1 MGEGEG
7 KNNFNLQQEDLIMTT
22 PRIRYAMVG
31 GGRGAF
37 IGAVHR
43 IAARLDD
50 RFELVAGALSSNPE
64 NAKASA
70 ADLHIAADRAY
81 TSYEEMLRVEKTR
94 ADGIQAVVIVTPN
107 HMHFPV
113 AKACLEAGIDVIC
126 DKPVTRTL
134 EEALELEQIVKK
146 SGCFFALTHNYSAY
160 PLVRYARELVEQ
172 GKLGKI
178 RVVQVE
184 YPQEWLT
191 EAAGDDNKQASWR
204 TDPARS
210 GAAGCLGDIGT
221 HAFQLARFITQ
232 QKLSAVSADLTSFV
246 DGRLVDD
253 NVHALLRFDGGAKG
267 MLWSSQVAPGCENG
281 LRIRV
286 YGEKAGIEWAQE
298 NPNELWFGE
307 LNKPRQRITRRG
319 DIGSDIAARGMR
331 TPGGHP
337 EGYLEGFAN
346 LYKDIADILIA
357 HQQGEAHF
365 LQNWV
370 PNIDTGVEGM
380 RFINAVLTSS
390 QRDGVW
396 TPLA

>member
-1 MGEGEG
+1 
-7 KNNFNLQQEDLIMTT
+7 MTT

-43 IAARLDD
+43 IAARMDD

-64 NAKASA
+64 NAQASA

-81 TSYEEMLRVEKTR
+81 TSYEEMLRAEKTR

-113 AKACLEAGIDVIC
+113 AKACLEAGVDVIC

-160 PLVRYARELVEQ
+160 PLVRYAREIIEQ
-172 GKLGKI
+172 GKLGKL

-191 EAAGDDNKQASWR
+191 EAAADDNKQASWR

-210 GAAGCLGDIGT
+210 GLAGCLGDIGT
-221 HAFQLARFITQ
+221 HAFQLAQFITQ
-232 QKLSAVSADLTSFV
+232 QKVKTVSADLTSFV
-246 DGRLVDD
+246 DGRPVDD

-298 NPNELWFGE
+298 NPNELWFCE
-307 LNKPRQRITRRG
+307 LNKPRQRITRRS

-357 HQQGEAHF
+357 RQQGEPHF

-380 RFINAVLTSS
+380 RFIQAVLTSS
-390 QRDGVW
+390 QQDGVW
-396 TPLA
+396 TPLV

>member
-1 MGEGEG
+1 MA
-7 KNNFNLQQEDLIMTT
+7 T

-43 IAARLDD
+43 IAARMDD

-64 NAKASA
+64 NAKLSA
-70 ADLHIAADRAY
+70 EDLHIAADRAY
-81 TSYEEMLRVEKTR
+81 TSYEDMLRVEKTR

-113 AKACLEAGIDVIC
+113 AKACLEAGVDVIC

-134 EEALELEQIVKK
+134 EEALELEQIVKQ

-160 PLVRYARELVEQ
+160 PLVRYAREIVAQ
-172 GKLGKI
+172 GKLGKL

-191 EAAGDDNKQASWR
+191 EAAADDNKQASWR

-221 HAFQLARFITQ
+221 HAFQLAQFITQ
-232 QKLSAVSADLTSFV
+232 QKINSVSADLSSFV

-253 NVHALLRFDGGAKG
+253 NVHALLRFAGGAKG

-281 LRIRV
+281 LRIRIF
-286 YGEKAGIEWAQE
+286 GDKAGIEWAQE
-298 NPNELWFGE
+298 NPNELWFAE

-319 DIGSDIAARGMR
+319 DIGSDIAVRGMR

-346 LYKDIADILIA
+346 LYKDIADILVA
-357 HQQGEAHF
+357 RQQGEKHF
-365 LQNWV
+365 LQNWI
-370 PNIDTGVEGM
+370 PDINTGVEGM
-380 RFINAVLTSS
+380 RFIQAVLTSS
-390 QRDGVW
+390 KANGLW
-396 TPLA
+396 TPLV

>member
-1 MGEGEG
+1 
-7 KNNFNLQQEDLIMTT
+7 MTT

-43 IAARLDD
+43 IAARMDD

-64 NAKASA
+64 NARASA

-81 TSYEEMLRVEKTR
+81 TSYEEMLRVEKAR
-94 ADGIQAVVIVTPN
+94 PDGIQAVVIVTPN

-134 EEALELEQIVKK
+134 EEALELEAIVKK

-160 PLVRYARELVEQ
+160 PLVRYAREVIEQ
-172 GKLGKI
+172 GKLGKL

-184 YPQEWLT
+184 YPQEWLS
-191 EAAGDDNKQASWR
+191 EPAAEDNKQASWR

-210 GAAGCLGDIGT
+210 GMAGCLGDIGT
-221 HAFQLARFITQ
+221 HAFQLAQFITQ
-232 QKLSAVSADLTSFV
+232 QKVVSVSADLASFV
-246 DGRLVDD
+246 DGRPVDD
-253 NVHALLRFDGGAKG
+253 NVHAMLRFEGGAKG

-286 YGEKAGIEWAQE
+286 YGEKAGIEWSQE
-298 NPNELWFGE
+298 NPNELWLCE

-346 LYKDIADILIA
+346 LYKDIADILVA
-357 HQQGEAHF
+357 RQQGQSHF
-365 LQNWV
+365 LQDWV
-370 PNIDTGVEGM
+370 PTIDTGVEGM
-380 RFINAVLTSS
+380 RFIQAVLTSS
-390 QRDGVW
+390 QGDGVW
-396 TPLA
+396 TPLV

>member
-1 MGEGEG
+1 
-7 KNNFNLQQEDLIMTT
+7 MTT

-43 IAARLDD
+43 IAARMDD

-64 NAKASA
+64 NARLSA

-81 TSYEEMLRVEKTR
+81 TSFEEMLRVEKTR

-160 PLVRYARELVEQ
+160 PLVRYAREIVAQ
-172 GKLGKI
+172 GKLGKL

-221 HAFQLARFITQ
+221 HAFQLARFITD
-232 QKLSAVSADLTSFV
+232 QKVSAVSADLASFV
-246 DGRLVDD
+246 DGRQVDD
-253 NVHALLRFDGGAKG
+253 NVHALLRFEGGAKG

-286 YGEKAGIEWAQE
+286 FGDKAGVEWAQE
-298 NPNELWFGE
+298 NPNELWFTE

-319 DIGSDIAARGMR
+319 DIGSEIAARGMR

-346 LYKDIADILIA
+346 LYKDIADILEA
-357 HQQGEAHF
+357 RQRGEAHF
-365 LQNWV
+365 LQGWV
-370 PNIDTGVEGM
+370 PGIDTGVEGM
-380 RFINAVLTSS
+380 RFISAVLSS
-390 QRDGVW
+390 SKADGAW
-396 TPLA
+396 APLV

>member
-1 MGEGEG
+1 
-7 KNNFNLQQEDLIMTT
+7 MTT

-43 IAARLDD
+43 IAARMDD
-50 RFELVAGALSSNPE
+50 RFELVAGALSANPE

-172 GKLGKI
+172 GKLGKV

-191 EAAGDDNKQASWR
+191 EAAADDNKQASWR

-210 GAAGCLGDIGT
+210 GLAGCLGDIGT

-246 DGRLVDD
+246 DGRPVDD

-281 LRIRV
+281 LRIRI

-319 DIGSDIAARGMR
+319 DIGSEIAARGMR

-357 HQQGEAHF
+357 RQQGESHF

-380 RFINAVLTSS
+380 RFIQAVLTSS

-396 TPLA
+396 TPLV

>member
-1 MGEGEG
+1 
-7 KNNFNLQQEDLIMTT
+7 MTT

-43 IAARLDD
+43 IAARMDD
-50 RFELVAGALSSNPE
+50 RFELVAGALSANPE

-134 EEALELEQIVKK
+134 EEALELEQLVKK

-172 GKLGKI
+172 GKLGKV

-191 EAAGDDNKQASWR
+191 EAAADDNKQASWR

-210 GAAGCLGDIGT
+210 GLAGCLGDIGT

-281 LRIRV
+281 LRIRI

-319 DIGSDIAARGMR
+319 DIGSEIAARGMR

-346 LYKDIADILIA
+346 LYKDIADILVA
-357 HQQGEAHF
+357 RQQGESHF

-380 RFINAVLTSS
+380 RFIQAVLTSS

-396 TPLA
+396 TTLSD

>member
-1 MGEGEG
+1 
-7 KNNFNLQQEDLIMTT
+7 MTT

-43 IAARLDD
+43 IAARMDD

-64 NAKASA
+64 NAKLSA

-81 TSYEEMLRVEKTR
+81 TSYEEMIRAEKAR
-94 ADGIQAVVIVTPN
+94 PDGIQAVVIVTPN

-134 EEALELEQIVKK
+134 EEALELEQVVKK

-178 RVVQVE
+178 SVVQVE

-253 NVHALLRFDGGAKG
+253 NVHAMLRFDGGAKG

-286 YGEKAGIEWAQE
+286 YGDKAGIEWAQE
-298 NPNELWFGE
+298 NPNELWFCE

-319 DIGSDIAARGMR
+319 DIGSDIAARGIR

-346 LYKDIADILIA
+346 LYKDIADILVA
-357 HQQGEAHF
+357 RQQGEAHF

-396 TPLA
+396 TPLV

>member
-1 MGEGEG
+1 
-7 KNNFNLQQEDLIMTT
+7 MTA

-64 NAKASA
+64 NAKLSA

-113 AKACLEAGIDVIC
+113 AKACLEAGVDVIC

-172 GKLGKI
+172 GKLGKV

-298 NPNELWFGE
+298 NPNELWFCE

-319 DIGSDIAARGMR
+319 DIGSEIAARGMR

-346 LYKDIADILIA
+346 LYKDIADILVA
-357 HQQGEAHF
+357 RQQGESHF

-370 PNIDTGVEGM
+370 PDIDTGVEGM

>member
-1 MGEGEG
+1 
-7 KNNFNLQQEDLIMTT
+7 MTT

-43 IAARLDD
+43 IAARMDD
-50 RFELVAGALSSNPE
+50 RFELVAGALSANPE
-64 NAKASA
+64 NARASA
-70 ADLHIAADRAY
+70 ADLHIASDRAY
-81 TSYEEMLRVEKTR
+81 TSYEEMLRVEKNR

-134 EEALELEQIVKK
+134 EEALELEQIVKN

-172 GKLGKI
+172 GKLGKV

-191 EAAGDDNKQASWR
+191 EAAADDNKQASWR

-246 DGRLVDD
+246 DGRPVDD

-281 LRIRV
+281 LRIRI

-319 DIGSDIAARGMR
+319 DIGSEIAARGMR

-357 HQQGEAHF
+357 RQQGETHF
-365 LQNWV
+365 LQDWV
-370 PNIDTGVEGM
+370 PDIDTGVEGM

-390 QRDGVW
+390 QHDGMW

>member
-1 MGEGEG
+1 
-7 KNNFNLQQEDLIMTT
+7 MTT

-43 IAARLDD
+43 IAARMDD

-94 ADGIQAVVIVTPN
+94 VDGIQAVVIVTPN

-134 EEALELEQIVKK
+134 EEALELEQIVKN

-172 GKLGKI
+172 GRLGKV

-191 EAAGDDNKQASWR
+191 EAAADDNKQASWR

-232 QKLSAVSADLTSFV
+232 QKLSAVSAYLTSFV
-246 DGRLVDD
+246 DGRPVDD
-253 NVHALLRFDGGAKG
+253 NVHAMLRFDGGAKG

-281 LRIRV
+281 LRIRI

-346 LYKDIADILIA
+346 LYKDIADILVA
-357 HQQGEAHF
+357 RQQGETHF

-370 PNIDTGVEGM
+370 PTIDTGVEGM

-390 QRDGVW
+390 QSDGIW
-396 TPLA
+396 TSL

>member
-1 MGEGEG
+1 MA
-7 KNNFNLQQEDLIMTT
+7 T
-22 PRIRYAMVG
+22 PKIRYAMVG

-37 IGAVHR
+37 IGGVHR
-43 IAARLDD
+43 IAARIDD

-64 NAKASA
+64 LAKASA
-70 ADLHIAADRAY
+70 DDLHIAPDRAY
-81 TSYEEMLRVEKTR
+81 GSYEEMIRAEKNRT
-94 ADGIQAVVIVTPN
+94 DGIQAVVIVTPN

-134 EEALELEQIVKK
+134 EEALELEQLVKS
-146 SGCFFALTHNYSAY
+146 SGCFFGLTHNYSGY
-160 PLVRYARELVEQ
+160 PLVRYARELVAS
-172 GKLGKI
+172 GKLGKL

-191 EAAGDDNKQASWR
+191 EAADADNKQATWR

-210 GAAGCLGDIGT
+210 GLAGCLGDIGT
-221 HAFQLARFITQ
+221 HAFQLARFITD
-232 QKLSAVSADLTSFV
+232 QKVAAVSADLSSFV
-246 DGRLVDD
+246 EGRPVDD
-253 NVHALLRFDGGAKG
+253 NVHVMLRFAEGAKG

-298 NPNELWFGE
+298 NPNELWYCE
-307 LNKPRQRITRRG
+307 LNKPRQRVTRRG
-319 DIGSDIAARGMR
+319 DIGSAVAARGMR

-346 LYKDIADILIA
+346 LYQDFADILLA
-357 HQQGEAHF
+357 RQQGKTHEMQA
-365 LQNWV
+365 WV
-370 PNIDTGVEGM
+370 PGIDTGVEGM

-390 QRDGVW
+390 QADSAW
-396 TPLA
+396 TKIG

>member
-1 MGEGEG
+1 MA
-7 KNNFNLQQEDLIMTT
+7 T
-22 PRIRYAMVG
+22 PKIRYAMVG

-43 IAARLDD
+43 IAARIDD
-50 RFELVAGALSSNPE
+50 RFELVAGALSSKPE
-64 NAKASA
+64 LAKASA
-70 ADLHIAADRAY
+70 EDLHIAPDRAY
-81 TSYEEMLRVEKTR
+81 GSYEEMISAEKNR

-134 EEALELEQIVKK
+134 EEALELEKLVKT
-146 SGCFFALTHNYSAY
+146 SGCFFGLTHNYSGY
-160 PLVRYARELVEQ
+160 PLVRYARELVAD
-172 GKLGKI
+172 GKLGKL

-191 EAAGDDNKQASWR
+191 EAAGADNKQASWR

-210 GAAGCLGDIGT
+210 GLAGCLGDIGT

-232 QKLSAVSADLTSFV
+232 QKVETVCADLTSFV
-246 DGRLVDD
+246 EGRPVDD
-253 NVHALLRFDGGAKG
+253 NVHVMLRFAEGAKG

-298 NPNELWFGE
+298 NPNELWYCE
-307 LNKPRQRITRRG
+307 LNKPRQRFTRRG
-319 DIGSDIAARGMR
+319 DLGSAIVARGVR
-331 TPGGHP
+331 TPAGHP

-346 LYKDIADILIA
+346 LYQDFADILIA
-357 HQQGEAHF
+357 RQQGTTHEM
-365 LQNWV
+365 QGWV
-370 PNIDTGVEGM
+370 PGIETGVEGM
-380 RFINAVLTSS
+380 RFINAVLTSA
-390 QRDGVW
+390 QADGAW
-396 TPLA
+396 TRIE

>member
-1 MGEGEG
+1 
-7 KNNFNLQQEDLIMTT
+7 MTT

-81 TSYEEMLRVEKTR
+81 TSFEEMLRVEKTR

-160 PLVRYARELVEQ
+160 PLVRYAREIVAE
-172 GKLGKI
+172 GKLGKL

-191 EAAGDDNKQASWR
+191 EAAADDNKQASWR

-210 GAAGCLGDIGT
+210 GT
-221 HAFQLARFITQ
+221 
-232 QKLSAVSADLTSFV
+232 
-246 DGRLVDD
+246 
-253 NVHALLRFDGGAKG
+253 
-267 MLWSSQVAPGCENG
+267 
-281 LRIRV
+281 
-286 YGEKAGIEWAQE
+286 
-298 NPNELWFGE
+298 
-307 LNKPRQRITRRG
+307 
-319 DIGSDIAARGMR
+319 
-331 TPGGHP
+331 
-337 EGYLEGFAN
+337 
-346 LYKDIADILIA
+346 
-357 HQQGEAHF
+357 
-365 LQNWV
+365 
-370 PNIDTGVEGM
+370 
-380 RFINAVLTSS
+380 
-390 QRDGVW
+390 
-396 TPLA
+396 

>member
-1 MGEGEG
+1 
-7 KNNFNLQQEDLIMTT
+7 MTT

-37 IGAVHR
+37 IGGVHR
-43 IAARLDD
+43 IAARMDD

-64 NAKASA
+64 NAQASA

-81 TSYEEMLRVEKTR
+81 TSFEEMLRVEKTR

-113 AKACLEAGIDVIC
+113 AKACLEAGVDVIC

-160 PLVRYARELVEQ
+160 PLVRYAREIIEQ
-172 GKLGKI
+172 GKLGKL

-191 EAAGDDNKQASWR
+191 EAAADDNKQASWR

-210 GAAGCLGDIGT
+210 GLAGCLGDIGT
-221 HAFQLARFITQ
+221 HAFQLAQFITQ
-232 QKLSAVSADLTSFV
+232 QKVKTVSADLTSFV
-246 DGRLVDD
+246 DGRPVDD

-286 YGEKAGIEWAQE
+286 YGEKAGIEWSQE

-319 DIGSDIAARGMR
+319 DIGSDIVARGIR

-357 HQQGEAHF
+357 RQQGESHF

-370 PNIDTGVEGM
+370 PTIDTGVEGM

-390 QRDGVW
+390 QQDGVW
-396 TPLA
+396 TALS

>member
-1 MGEGEG
+1 MA
-7 KNNFNLQQEDLIMTT
+7 T

-37 IGAVHR
+37 IGGVHR
-43 IAARLDD
+43 IAARIDD

-64 NAKASA
+64 LAKASA
-70 ADLHIAADRAY
+70 EDLHIAPDRAY
-81 TSYEEMLRVEKTR
+81 GSYEEMIRAEKSR

-134 EEALELEQIVKK
+134 DEALELEKLVKS
-146 SGCFFALTHNYSAY
+146 SGCFFGLTHNYSGY

-172 GKLGKI
+172 GKLGKL

-191 EAAGDDNKQASWR
+191 EAADADNKQASWR

-210 GAAGCLGDIGT
+210 GLAGCLGDIGT

-232 QKLSAVSADLTSFV
+232 QKVEKVSADLTSFV
-246 DGRLVDD
+246 EGRPVDD
-253 NVHALLRFDGGAKG
+253 NVHVLLRFAEGAKG

-298 NPNELWFGE
+298 NPNELWFCE
-307 LNKPRQRITRRG
+307 LNKPRQRVTRRG
-319 DIGSDIAARGMR
+319 DIGSAVAARGMR

-346 LYKDIADILIA
+346 LYQDFADILIA
-357 HQQGEAHF
+357 RQQGTTHEMQA
-365 LQNWV
+365 WV
-370 PNIDTGVEGM
+370 PGIETGVEGM

-390 QRDGVW
+390 QADGTW
-396 TPLA
+396 TRIE

>member
-1 MGEGEG
+1 
-7 KNNFNLQQEDLIMTT
+7 MTT
-22 PRIRYAMVG
+22 PKIRYAMVG

-43 IAARLDD
+43 IVARIDN
-50 RFELVAGALSSNPE
+50 RFELVAGALSANPE

-70 ADLHIAADRAY
+70 ADLHIAEDRAY
-81 TSYEEMLRVEKTR
+81 TSYEDMLRVEKTR

-113 AKACLEAGIDVIC
+113 AKACLEAGINVIC

-134 EEALELEQIVKK
+134 EEALELERLVKK
-146 SGCFFALTHNYSAY
+146 SGCFFGLTHNYSGY
-160 PLVRYARELVEQ
+160 PLVRYARDMVAQ
-172 GKLGKI
+172 GKLGKL

-191 EAAGDDNKQASWR
+191 EAADADNKQAAWR

-210 GAAGCLGDIGT
+210 GAGGCLCDIGT
-221 HAFQLARFITQ
+221 HAYQLARFITQ
-232 QKLSAVSADLTSFV
+232 QQVSGVCADLTSFV
-246 DGRLVDD
+246 EGRPVDD
-253 NVHALLRFDGGAKG
+253 NVHVMLRFEGGAKG

-281 LRIRV
+281 LRIRL
-286 YGEKAGIEWAQE
+286 YGDKAGIEWAQE
-298 NPNELWFGE
+298 NPNELWFCE

-346 LYKDIADILIA
+346 LYQDFADILIA
-357 HQQGEAHF
+357 HVQGERHY
-365 LQNWV
+365 LQDWV
-370 PNIDTGVEGM
+370 PGIETGVEGM
-380 RFINAVLTSS
+380 RFIQAVLASS
-390 QRDGVW
+390 QRDGAW
-396 TPLA
+396 TSLM

>member
-1 MGEGEG
+1 
-7 KNNFNLQQEDLIMTT
+7 MTT

-43 IAARLDD
+43 IAARMDD

-64 NAKASA
+64 NARLSA
-70 ADLHIAADRAY
+70 QDLHIAADRAY
-81 TSYEEMLRVEKTR
+81 TSFEEMLRVEKTR

-134 EEALELEQIVKK
+134 EEALELEQIVKE

-160 PLVRYARELVEQ
+160 PLVRYAREIVAQ
-172 GKLGKI
+172 GKLGKL

-221 HAFQLARFITQ
+221 HAFQLARFITD
-232 QKLSAVSADLTSFV
+232 QKVNTVSADLASFV
-246 DGRLVDD
+246 EGRLVDD
-253 NVHALLRFDGGAKG
+253 NVHALLRFEGGAKG

-286 YGEKAGIEWAQE
+286 FGDKAGIEWAQE
-298 NPNELWFGE
+298 NPNELWFTE

-319 DIGSDIAARGMR
+319 DIGSDLAARGMR

-346 LYKDIADILIA
+346 LYKDIADILEA
-357 HQQGEAHF
+357 RQRGEAHF
-365 LQNWV
+365 LQAWV
-370 PNIDTGVEGM
+370 PSIDTGVEGM
-380 RFINAVLTSS
+380 RFINAVLSS
-390 QRDGVW
+390 SKADGAW
-396 TPLA
+396 TPLV

>member
-1 MGEGEG
+1 M
-7 KNNFNLQQEDLIMTT
+7 MTT

-43 IAARLDD
+43 IAARMDD

-64 NAKASA
+64 NAKLSA

-81 TSYEEMLRVEKTR
+81 TSYEEMLRVEKNR

-160 PLVRYARELVEQ
+160 PLVRYARELVAQ
-172 GKLGKI
+172 GKLGTL

-191 EAAGDDNKQASWR
+191 EAAAEDNKQASWR

-221 HAFQLARFITQ
+221 HAFQLAQFITQ
-232 QKLSAVSADLTSFV
+232 QKVNSVSADLASFV

-281 LRIRV
+281 LRIRIF
-286 YGEKAGIEWAQE
+286 GDKAGIEWAQE
-298 NPNELWFGE
+298 NPNELWFAE
-307 LNKPRQRITRRG
+307 LNKPRQRVTRRG

-346 LYKDIADILIA
+346 LYKDIADILVA
-357 HQQGEAHF
+357 RQQGETHF
-365 LQNWV
+365 LQGWV
-370 PNIDTGVEGM
+370 PDINTGVEGM
-380 RFINAVLTSS
+380 RFIQAVLTSS
-390 QRDGVW
+390 GADGAW

>member
-1 MGEGEG
+1 
-7 KNNFNLQQEDLIMTT
+7 MTT

-64 NAKASA
+64 NAKLSA

-113 AKACLEAGIDVIC
+113 AKACLEAGVDVIC

-286 YGEKAGIEWAQE
+286 FGDKAGIEWAQE
-298 NPNELWFGE
+298 NPNELWFAE

-319 DIGSDIAARGMR
+319 DIGSEIAARGMR

-346 LYKDIADILIA
+346 LYKDIADILVA
-357 HQQGEAHF
+357 RAQGEAHF

>member
-1 MGEGEG
+1 
-7 KNNFNLQQEDLIMTT
+7 MTT

-43 IAARLDD
+43 IAARMDD
-50 RFELVAGALSSNPE
+50 RFELVAGALSANPE

-134 EEALELEQIVKK
+134 EEALELEQLDKK

-172 GKLGKI
+172 GKLGKV

-191 EAAGDDNKQASWR
+191 EAAADDNKQASWR

-210 GAAGCLGDIGT
+210 GLAGCLGDIGT

-281 LRIRV
+281 LRIRI

-357 HQQGEAHF
+357 RQHGESHF

-380 RFINAVLTSS
+380 RFIQAVLTSS

-396 TPLA
+396 TTLSD

>member
-1 MGEGEG
+1 
-7 KNNFNLQQEDLIMTT
+7 MTT
-22 PRIRYAMVG
+22 PKIRYAMVG

-43 IAARLDD
+43 IAARMDD
-50 RFELVAGALSSNPE
+50 RFELVAGALSANPE

-81 TSYEEMLRVEKTR
+81 LSYEEMLRIEKTR

-113 AKACLEAGIDVIC
+113 AKACLEAGVDVIC

-134 EEALELEQIVKK
+134 EEAIELQKIVEK
-146 SGCFFALTHNYSAY
+146 SGCFFALTHNYSGY
-160 PLVRYARELVEQ
+160 PLVRYARELVAA
-172 GKLGKI
+172 GKLGKL

-191 EAAGDDNKQASWR
+191 EAADADNKQASWR

-210 GAAGCLGDIGT
+210 GLAGCLGDIGT
-221 HAFQLARFITQ
+221 HAFQLAQFISQ
-232 QKLSAVSADLTSFV
+232 QKVDTVSADLTSFV

-253 NVHALLRFDGGAKG
+253 NVHALLRFSGGAKG

-281 LRIRV
+281 LRVRL
-286 YGEKAGIEWAQE
+286 YGDKAGIEWSQE
-298 NPNELWFGE
+298 SPNELWFGE

-331 TPGGHP
+331 VPGGHP

-346 LYKDIADILIA
+346 IYKDIADILIA
-357 HQQGEAHF
+357 RQQGERHF
-365 LQNWV
+365 LQDWV
-370 PNIDTGVEGM
+370 PDIQTGVDGM
-380 RFINAVLTSS
+380 RFIQAVLDSS
-390 QRDGVW
+390 KNDGAW
-396 TPLA
+396 TKL

>member
-1 MGEGEG
+1 
-7 KNNFNLQQEDLIMTT
+7 MTT

-43 IAARLDD
+43 IAARMDD

-64 NAKASA
+64 NATLSA

-81 TSYEEMLRVEKTR
+81 TSYEEMLRIEKAR

-113 AKACLEAGIDVIC
+113 AKACLEAGVDVIC

-134 EEALELEQIVKK
+134 EEALELEHIVKK

-160 PLVRYARELVEQ
+160 PLVRYAREIIAQ
-172 GKLGKI
+172 GKLGNL

-191 EAAGDDNKQASWR
+191 EAAADDNKQTSWR

-221 HAFQLARFITQ
+221 QAFQLAQFITQ
-232 QKLSAVSADLTSFV
+232 QKVNSVSADLTSFV
-246 DGRLVDD
+246 AGRLVDD

-281 LRIRV
+281 LRIRIF
-286 YGEKAGIEWAQE
+286 GDKAGIEWAQE
-298 NPNELWFGE
+298 NPNELWFAE

-319 DIGSDIAARGMR
+319 DIGSEIAARGMR

-346 LYKDIADILIA
+346 LYKDIADILVA
-357 HQQGEAHF
+357 RQQGETHF
-365 LQNWV
+365 LQQWV
-370 PNIDTGVEGM
+370 PDINTGVEGM
-380 RFINAVLTSS
+380 RFIQAVLTSS
-390 QRDGVW
+390 KANGAW
-396 TPLA
+396 TPLT

>member
-1 MGEGEG
+1 
-7 KNNFNLQQEDLIMTT
+7 MTT

-37 IGAVHR
+37 IGAIHR

-64 NAKASA
+64 NAKLSA

-81 TSYEEMLRVEKTR
+81 ASYEEMLRIEKTR

-113 AKACLEAGIDVIC
+113 AKACLEAGVDVIC

-134 EEALELEQIVKK
+134 EEALALEQIVKQ

-160 PLVRYARELVEQ
+160 PLVRYAREIIAQ
-172 GKLGKI
+172 GKLGTL

-191 EAAGDDNKQASWR
+191 EAAADDNKQASWR

-221 HAFQLARFITQ
+221 HAFQLAQFITQ
-232 QKLSAVSADLTSFV
+232 QKVTSVSADLTSFV
-246 DGRLVDD
+246 AGRLVDD

-281 LRIRV
+281 LRIRIF
-286 YGEKAGIEWAQE
+286 GDKAGIEWAQE

-346 LYKDIADILIA
+346 LYKDIADILVA
-357 HQQGEAHF
+357 RQQGEYHF
-365 LQNWV
+365 LQQWV
-370 PNIDTGVEGM
+370 PDIDTGVEGM
-380 RFINAVLTSS
+380 RFIQAVLASS
-390 QRDGVW
+390 KNNGAW
-396 TPLA
+396 TTL

>member
-1 MGEGEG
+1 
-7 KNNFNLQQEDLIMTT
+7 MTT

-43 IAARLDD
+43 IAARMDD
-50 RFELVAGALSSNPE
+50 RFELVAGALSANPE

-172 GKLGKI
+172 GKLGKV

-191 EAAGDDNKQASWR
+191 EAAADDNKQASWR

-281 LRIRV
+281 LRIRI

-298 NPNELWFGE
+298 NPNELWFCE

-319 DIGSDIAARGMR
+319 DIGSEIAARGMR

-357 HQQGEAHF
+357 RQQGESHF

-370 PNIDTGVEGM
+370 PDIDTGVEGM

-396 TPLA
+396 TPLV

>member
-1 MGEGEG
+1 
-7 KNNFNLQQEDLIMTT
+7 MTT

-43 IAARLDD
+43 IAARMDD
-50 RFELVAGALSSNPE
+50 RFELVAGALSANPE
-64 NAKASA
+64 NARASA
-70 ADLHIAADRAY
+70 ADLHIASDRAY
-81 TSYEEMLRVEKTR
+81 TSYEEMLRVEKNR

-134 EEALELEQIVKK
+134 EEALELEQIVKN

-172 GKLGKI
+172 GKLGKV

-191 EAAGDDNKQASWR
+191 EAAADDNKQASWR

-246 DGRLVDD
+246 DGRPVDD

-281 LRIRV
+281 LRIRI

-319 DIGSDIAARGMR
+319 DIGSEIAARGMR

-357 HQQGEAHF
+357 RQQGETHF
-365 LQNWV
+365 LQDWV
-370 PNIDTGVEGM
+370 PDIDTGVEGM

-390 QRDGVW
+390 QHDGVW

>member
-1 MGEGEG
+1 
-7 KNNFNLQQEDLIMTT
+7 MTT

-64 NAKASA
+64 NAKLSA

-113 AKACLEAGIDVIC
+113 AKACLEAGVDVIC

-286 YGEKAGIEWAQE
+286 FGDKAGIEWAQE
-298 NPNELWFGE
+298 NPNELWFAE

-319 DIGSDIAARGMR
+319 DIGSEIAARGMR

-346 LYKDIADILIA
+346 LYKDIADILVA
-357 HQQGEAHF
+357 RQQGEAHF

>member
-1 MGEGEG
+1 
-7 KNNFNLQQEDLIMTT
+7 MTT

-43 IAARLDD
+43 IAARMDD
-50 RFELVAGALSSNPE
+50 RFELVAGALSANPE

-70 ADLHIAADRAY
+70 ADLHIASDRAY
-81 TSYEEMLRVEKTR
+81 TSYEEMLRVEKNR

-134 EEALELEQIVKK
+134 EEALELEQIVKN

-172 GKLGKI
+172 GKLGKV

-191 EAAGDDNKQASWR
+191 EAAADDNKQASWR

-246 DGRLVDD
+246 DGRPVDD

-281 LRIRV
+281 LRIRI

-319 DIGSDIAARGMR
+319 DIGSEIAARGMR

-357 HQQGEAHF
+357 RQQGETHF
-365 LQNWV
+365 LQDWV
-370 PNIDTGVEGM
+370 PDIDTGVEGM

-390 QRDGVW
+390 QHDGVW

>member
-1 MGEGEG
+1 
-7 KNNFNLQQEDLIMTT
+7 MTT

-43 IAARLDD
+43 IAARMDD

-64 NAKASA
+64 NAQASA

-113 AKACLEAGIDVIC
+113 AKACLEAGVDVIC

-134 EEALELEQIVKK
+134 EEALELEQIVKN

-160 PLVRYARELVEQ
+160 PLVRYAREIIEQ
-172 GKLGKI
+172 GKLGKL

-191 EAAGDDNKQASWR
+191 EAAADDNKQASWR

-210 GAAGCLGDIGT
+210 GLAGCLGDIGT
-221 HAFQLARFITQ
+221 HAFQLAQFITQ
-232 QKLSAVSADLTSFV
+232 QKVKTVSADLTSFV
-246 DGRLVDD
+246 DGRPVDD

-281 LRIRV
+281 LRIRI

-298 NPNELWFGE
+298 NPNELWFCE

-357 HQQGEAHF
+357 RQQGETHF

-370 PNIDTGVEGM
+370 PDIDTGVEGM
-380 RFINAVLTSS
+380 RFIQAVLTSS
-390 QRDGVW
+390 QQDGVW
-396 TPLA
+396 TPLV

>member
-1 MGEGEG
+1 
-7 KNNFNLQQEDLIMTT
+7 MTT

-64 NAKASA
+64 NAKLSA

-81 TSYEEMLRVEKTR
+81 TSFEEMLRVEKTR

-113 AKACLEAGIDVIC
+113 AKACLEAGVDVIC

-172 GKLGKI
+172 GKLGKV

-191 EAAGDDNKQASWR
+191 ETAADDNKQASWR

-286 YGEKAGIEWAQE
+286 FGDKAGIEWAQE
-298 NPNELWFGE
+298 NPNELWFAE

-319 DIGSDIAARGMR
+319 DIGSEIAARGIR

-346 LYKDIADILIA
+346 LYKDIADILVA
-357 HQQGEAHF
+357 RQQGETHF
-365 LQNWV
+365 LQDWV
-370 PNIDTGVEGM
+370 PTIDTGVEGM
-380 RFINAVLTSS
+380 RFIQAVLDSS
-390 QRDGVW
+390 KKDGAW
-396 TPLA
+396 TTL

>member
-1 MGEGEG
+1 
-7 KNNFNLQQEDLIMTT
+7 MTT

-43 IAARLDD
+43 IAARMDD

-64 NAKASA
+64 NAQASA

-113 AKACLEAGIDVIC
+113 AKACLEAGVDVIC

-160 PLVRYARELVEQ
+160 PLVRYAREIIEQ
-172 GKLGKI
+172 GKLGKL

-191 EAAGDDNKQASWR
+191 EAAADDNKQASWR

-210 GAAGCLGDIGT
+210 GLAGCLGDIGT
-221 HAFQLARFITQ
+221 HAFQLAQFITQ
-232 QKLSAVSADLTSFV
+232 QKVQTVSADLTSFV
-246 DGRLVDD
+246 DGRPVDD

-298 NPNELWFGE
+298 NPNELWFCE

-357 HQQGEAHF
+357 RQQGETHF

-380 RFINAVLTSS
+380 RFIQAVLTSS
-390 QRDGVW
+390 QQDGVW
-396 TPLA
+396 TPLV